1 MTYRVA
7 LEALRAAKPDHILLR
22 ILAREESAANR
33 LILDQELRKLGVER
47 AAPTPIA
54 LSATSEQAENEPETP
69 DDPEDERLAALRRQQ
84 SDLFCERRKLSNSFH
99 ECFTDSQR
107 AKVSEAIQRVQRQ
120 IEFVRR
126 QIRHYKEHGYAPG
139 SDEKY
144 PVPTDTFKLLAL
156 RDSLRSSISRKSKEI
171 RLLGAEAA
179 DDRAGAAEKL
189 EKAEAKM
196 RELQNHLKRVQKTI
210 EDRNIQPGRLSEG

>member
-1 MTYRVA
+1 MTYREA
-7 LEALRAAKPDHILLR
+7 LEVLRAAKPDHGLLR
-22 ILAREESAANR
+22 ILGLAESPSNR
-33 LILDQELRKLGVER
+33 LILDNELDKY
-47 AAPTPIA
+47 APKPVADTPISVA
-54 LSATSEQAENEPETP
+54 AMPDDPEMEIEMP

-107 AKVSEAIQRVQRQ
+107 AKVSESIQRVQRQ

-126 QIRHYKEHGYAPG
+126 QIRDFKEYGHTPG
-139 SDEKY
+139 SNDKY
-144 PVPTDTFKLLAL
+144 PIPEDTFKLLAL

-171 RLLGAEAA
+171 RLLGVEAA
-179 DDRAGAAEKL
+179 GDRAGAAEKL

-196 RELQNHLKRVQKTI
+196 RELQNHIQRVQKAI